1 VIDRPES
8 VSVVEAISRPEGGSN
23 PDLSRRFL
31 AILESRGLVE
41 PSPPDPTIEAMADD
55 LLADLLGAALVDAR
69 EELRDAD
76 AALRRFG
83 HPARAE
89 AALGERPPWPPA
101 SVAKLQASPN
111 GGPLLE
117 TLLDQVAPDPEA
129 RAWLLESWSRP
140 RRAVDGVLLAELA
153 GASEGRLAREPRF
166 RAWLRGEWTAW
177 TRQLYRR
184 VARLA
189 GGYVPS

>member
-1 VIDRPES
+1 VVDRIENDHPLEA
-8 VSVVEAISRPEGGSN
+8 VSLPAGGRS
-23 PDLSRRFL
+23 PDRARRFL

-41 PSPPDPTIEAMADD
+41 PPPADPAIEAIVDD
-55 LLADLLGAALVDAR
+55 LIADLLGAALVDAR
-69 EELRDAD
+69 EELRVAD
-76 AALRRFG
+76 VALRRFG

-140 RRAVDGVLLAELA
+140 RRAVDGGLLVELA
-153 GASEGRLAREPRF
+153 GAAEGRLAREPRF
-166 RAWLRGEWTAW
+166 RAWLRGECTAW